1 MGRGAVE
8 PCATWSR
15 ISAFDPIRD
24 IMLSNV
30 VTLVSDHAYTVSP
43 HAPEAV
49 GVQAPLSAGIICNG
63 TEASPLPTGLRQPSV
78 AARGIGP
85 SRARVPWSVARTQA
99 SVRTDSQRVQ
109 ARDHEPSL
117 RTPLTARVSPRFRRC
132 PPHSAGL
139 GRGDLEFWW
148 DCAADCTI
156 PPKPEIKKSRRHPN
170 EPHLAGLSGHR
181 LLCTQWSNPSPVRGR
196 VRVAMCRS
204 LGWTRPT

>member
-1 MGRGAVE
+1 
-8 PCATWSR
+8 
-15 ISAFDPIRD
+15 
-24 IMLSNV
+24 MLSNV

-49 GVQAPLSAGIICNG
+49 GVQAPLSMRGYGARFDIEDVGRIIRNR
-63 TEASPLPTGLRQPSV
+63 TEAPPPAGLRHRSV
-78 AARGIGP
+78 AARGVGL

-99 SVRTDSQRVQ
+99 SVPTDSLRVQ

-139 GRGDLEFWW
+139 RRGDLEFWW

-181 LLCTQWSNPSPVRGR
+181 LLCTQWSNPSQSGAALGSPCAEASGGPGR
-196 VRVAMCRS
+196 RDRIQ
-204 LGWTRPT
+204 